1 MDRDKLKRRQSLKVI
16 ISEAIMVLAVI
27 ITVIILAFIVS
38 GYWLNSD
45 FKVER
50 QGLVQIYSVPT
61 GADVN
66 IDGEPSSWLQRT
78 NTSKTLT
85 SGEHTITLSKEGYDS
100 WTKTINLKEGLL
112 YRLHYPRLFLVDR
125 LSTKVLDTNTTTL
138 ATISPDFSDMVLI
151 NSTTKWSLVN
161 LENDTLEPKNFSIA
175 EYFSDVS
182 VAEGATTGLFSGKI
196 VDLNWDADGNHILF
210 EIEGESTKEWVLID
224 VRNIKNSINLSKEFG
239 ADFSNIEILDNS
251 SNNLLAV
258 QNGNLHKIDV
268 SGKSIS
274 TVLVE
279 NVIDFDHYNN
289 TVLFSAESKDS
300 DYYLGTFKVGDNQI
314 TELETFSQPF
324 RVAIVKFY
332 DETYYATICNQVV
345 SLYKESPEFTKV
357 SDYELSFV
365 PDHRKVGQAGEFIIM
380 YFGDRIATLD
390 MEASDVREWTIEN
403 DNFGWLVNDM
413 IYTVSDGELIAYDF
427 DGYNR
432 RVLAKNVSSH
442 FPAAITNN
450 KWLYYFSDDTLIREQ
465 VAK

>member
-112 YRLHYPRLFLVDR
+112 YRLHYPRLFLIDR
-125 LSTKVLDTNTTTL
+125 LSTKVLDANTTTL

-239 ADFSNIEILDNS
+239 ADFSNVEILDNS

-300 DYYLGTFKVGDNQI
+300 DYYLGAFKVGDNQI

-380 YFGDRIATLD
+380 YFGDQIATLD
-390 MEASDVREWTIEN
+390 MEASDVHEWTIEN

>member
-112 YRLHYPRLFLVDR
+112 YRLHYPRLFLIDR
-125 LSTKVLDTNTTTL
+125 LSTKVLDANTATL

-239 ADFSNIEILDNS
+239 ADFSNVEILDNS

>member
-45 FKVER
+45 FQVER

-112 YRLHYPRLFLVDR
+112 YRLHYPRLFLIDR
-125 LSTKVLDTNTTTL
+125 LSTKVLDANTTTL

-239 ADFSNIEILDNS
+239 ADFSNVEILDNS

-300 DYYLGTFKVGDNQI
+300 DYYLGAFKVGDNQI

-380 YFGDRIATLD
+380 YFGDQIATLD
-390 MEASDVREWTIEN
+390 MEASDVHEWTIEN